1 MLSKYPCSVWILL
14 ILCINYIGCDQLVGD
29 VRDVDEKDRD
39 LVEKMLVESL
49 TQLKGEKNGTELNLV
64 RIQSIKSQIVAGK
77 LYKIVGEFTTKD
89 NSIKKNC
96 EVSLWH
102 KAWSGFRQTMFNCDD
117 ATNYNVIKQSRKKR
131 SAIGGPVDVE
141 PDTLDELSKNIT
153 DSFGQLGASDASKQL
168 KLKEVYGAQRKVVAG
183 ILYTVRAKVE
193 TNEGVKNC
201 SIEVWEKPW
210 IHFRR
215 VTVNCGNGQK
225 FEVIHDGS
233 TPTKTMEQSATE
245 SNEQDESEID
255 DWDTLEIEGVDSATL
270 FGQFKIRYGRF
281 YKDAAEES
289 LRYRIFQQNLYL
301 IKQLK
306 KFELGTGQY
315 GLTDFADLTED
326 EYKMRTGLR
335 PELRSNDNDIPNPP
349 ADIPDIVLPEAHDWR
364 DHGAVTPVK
373 NQGSCGSCW
382 AFSVTGNIEGLN
394 AIQTGKLVSL
404 SEQELVDCD
413 DVDSGCNGN
422 YIFFILIQIKKIIL
436 LYLQV
441 VCRTMPSNTLRN
453 VVVWKPKAIIHIQH
467 TSKNV
472 HLIKH

>member
-1 MLSKYPCSVWILL
+1 MLSTKYVPCFVWILF
-14 ILCINYIGCDQLVGD
+14 ILCINCIGCDLLVGNA
-29 VRDVDEKDRD
+29 RDVDEKDTDSVR
-39 LVEKMLVESL
+39 EMLVDSL
-49 TQLKGEKNGTELNLV
+49 KQLKGEENGIEMNLV
-64 RIQSIKSQIVAGK
+64 RISSIKSQVVAGRK
-77 LYKIVGEFTTKD
+77 YTMQGEFATTD
-89 NSIKKNC
+89 NAITKNC

-102 KAWSGFRQTMFNCDD
+102 KAWSGFRETSFNCDD
-117 ATNYNVIKQSRKKR
+117 ATKYVVTKQSRKKR

-193 TNEGVKNC
+193 TNTGVKNC

-215 VTVNCGNGQK
+215 VTVNCGNGQQ
-225 FEVIHDGS
+225 FEVVRDG
-233 TPTKTMEQSATE
+233 TPPKKASMEQRE
-245 SNEQDESEID
+245 SESESEEKEEAEEEEKDESEID
-255 DWDTLEIEGVDSATL
+255 DLDLLDIERVDSAML
-270 FGQFKIRYGRF
+270 FGQYKRRFGRV

-289 LRYRIFQQNLYL
+289 MRLQIFQQNLYL
-301 IKQLK
+301 IRQLK
-306 KFELGTGQY
+306 KFELGTAQY
-315 GLTDFADLTED
+315 GLTEFADLTEA

-335 PELRSNDNDIPNPP
+335 LELRSIDMNDIPNPP

-394 AIQTGKLVSL
+394 AIQTGKLISL

-422 YIFFILIQIKKIIL
+422 YYNLLTLVSKLI
-436 LYLQV
+436 
-441 VCRTMPSNTLRN
+441 
-453 VVVWKPKAIIHIQH
+453 
-467 TSKNV
+467 
-472 HLIKH
+472 

>member
-14 ILCINYIGCDQLVGD
+14 ILCINYIGCDQLVGNA
-29 VRDVDEKDRD
+29 RDVDEEDKESVR
-39 LVEKMLVESL
+39 EMLIDSL
-49 TQLKGEKNGTELNLV
+49 KQLKGEENGIELNLV
-64 RIQSIKSQIVAGK
+64 RISSVKSQVVAGRK
-77 LYKIVGEFTTKD
+77 YTIQGEFATND

-96 EVSLWH
+96 EVSMWH
-102 KAWSGFRQTMFNCDD
+102 KAWTGFRETSFDCDD
-117 ATNYNVIKQSRKKR
+117 ATKYKVTKQSRKKR

-141 PDTLDELSKNIT
+141 PDTLNELSKNIT

-168 KLKEVYGAQRKVVAG
+168 KLKEVYGAQRKIVAG

-225 FEVIHDGS
+225 FEVIHDGT
-233 TPTKTMEQSATE
+233 TPKKASMDTSEIE
-245 SNEQDESEID
+245 SDESEID
-255 DWDTLEIEGVDSATL
+255 DWDSLDIEGVDSATL
-270 FGQFKIRYGRF
+270 FGQYKRRFGRL
-281 YKDAAEES
+281 YKDATEES
-289 LRYRIFQQNLYL
+289 MRYRIFQQNLYL
-301 IKQLK
+301 IKQLR

-315 GLTDFADLTED
+315 GLTDFADLTEA

-335 PELRSNDNDIPNPP
+335 PELRSNGNDIPNPP

-394 AIQTGKLVSL
+394 AIQSGKLVSL

-422 YIFFILIQIKKIIL
+422 CTF
-436 LYLQV
+436 
-441 VCRTMPSNTLRN
+441 
-453 VVVWKPKAIIHIQH
+453 
-467 TSKNV
+467 
-472 HLIKH
+472 